1 MELVVNVVIVQD
13 HAVLPSVALRH
24 GGLFGSG
31 GGGGGGGT
39 HSKNNSQDDTLDVSA
54 RDVYKMAQL

>member
-24 GGLFGSG
+24 GGLLGSG
-31 GGGGGGGT
+31 AGGRGDGT
-39 HSKNNSQDDTLDVSA
+39 HSKNNSQGDTLDV
-54 RDVYKMAQL
+54 VLGMCIK